1 MAKPMSEDVENR
13 GAAFAA
19 SSADAGTAAEDAELL
34 RRYAETGAEEAFAE
48 IVRRRI
54 GLVYSVALRHT
65 HDAHRAQEVAQ
76 RVFTDLARKARALA
90 GRTVIVGWLYRS
102 AQFAAS
108 NAVRTERRRQ
118 AREQEAYTMQQI
130 ERERPD
136 PNWEKF
142 RPVLDEVLNDMDE
155 RDRDAVLL
163 RFFDGRGFAEIGAE
177 LRLTE
182 SAARMRVERALDKM
196 HRALGRRG
204 VTSTTAALGIALAN
218 QAGAALPAGLAANVA
233 GTALANAAA
242 GGGVAAAGGWA
253 LLSTKALLAGAGVIA
268 ALAIGSA
275 VYQTIQLRGREAALG
290 RANQTVAQLQSR
302 VDRLAEQARAAE
314 RRAQEAEKDS
324 GDLLKAVASLRAGYG
339 PVGAEA
345 AAVARALATQDQQ
358 RAAYERAFQDDVAK
372 RRAAELKRRAD
383 LEDQIAPLSPAQ
395 KLNRLLEVAEALA
408 ARADYQQALRTL
420 IVAATAKPAELPLPE
435 RFTQLQAE
443 LQALNAPIEVTLTS
457 DDVTFVAVGGVRA
470 VGTFSVNTV
479 RLPPGDYE
487 IIGWRTGYES
497 VIVPLRLR
505 AGSPPGPV
513 AVSCT
518 RPTRN

>member
-1 MAKPMSEDVENR
+1 MSEDVENR
-13 GAAFAA
+13 GGTSAAAPA
-19 SSADAGTAAEDAELL
+19 EQADGRAAEDAELL

-65 HDAHRAQEVAQ
+65 HDAHRAEEVAQ

-136 PNWEKF
+136 PNWDKF

-218 QAGAALPAGLAANVA
+218 QAGAALPADLAANVA

-242 GGGVAAAGGWA
+242 GGSVVTASSWA
-253 LLSTKALLAGAGVIA
+253 YLSAKALLGGAGVVA
-268 ALAIGSA
+268 ALAVGTA
-275 VYQTIQLRGREAALG
+275 VYQTVQVRSRDAALA
-290 RANQTVAQLQSR
+290 RANQGVGQMQARL
-302 VDRLAEQARAAE
+302 DRLAEQLRTAE
-314 RRAQEAEKDS
+314 HRAQEAEKDS
-324 GDLLKAVASLRAGYG
+324 GDLLKAVAALRAGTAQG
-339 PVGAEA
+339 GAEA
-345 AAVARALATQDQQ
+345 AAVARALAAQDQQ
-358 RAAYERAFQDDVAK
+358 RAAYERAFQADVAK

-383 LEDQIAPLSPAQ
+383 LEDEIAPLTPAQ
-395 KLNRLLEVAEALA
+395 KLSRLLEVAEALA
-408 ARADYQQALRTL
+408 ARAEYQQALRTL
-420 IVAATAKPAELPLPE
+420 VVAATAKPADVPLPE
-435 RFTQLQAE
+435 KFAQLQAE
-443 LQALNAPIEVTLTS
+443 LQTLNAPIEVTLTS

-497 VIVPLRLR
+497 VVVPLRLR
-505 AGSPPGPV
+505 AGSPPGPI

-518 RPTRN
+518 RRVRD